1 MSKRITIYLLA
12 GLTAAVALA
21 VGAGTALASSAATA
35 SATVGTP
42 SVVPIVMADPGC
54 HWFQVAGKK
63 SARLVVDGRTSFKN
77 RDEAAL
83 VFAGAGLHQ
92 RLAVGKTLAVTKPG
106 TYRITMVGQYRH
118 DNTLVLV
125 VK

>member
-12 GLTAAVALA
+12 SLATMVVLA
-21 VGAGTALASSAATA
+21 VGAGMAVASPA
-35 SATVGTP
+35 VGKP
-42 SVVPIVMADPGC
+42 SVVPIIMADPGC
-54 HWFQVAGKK
+54 HWFDVAGKK
-63 SARLVVDGRTSFKN
+63 SARLAVDGPTSFQN

-83 VFAGAGLHQ
+83 VFAGAGFHQ

-106 TYRITMVGQYRH
+106 TYHITMAGQFRH

-125 VK
+125 VR

>member
-1 MSKRITIYLLA
+1 MTKRISIYLLA
-12 GLTAAVALA
+12 TVAAMAVLA
-21 VGAGTALASSAATA
+21 AGAGSALASSVRAK
-35 SATVGTP
+35 P

-63 SARLVVDGRTSFKN
+63 SARLVVDGPTTFAN

-83 VFAGAGLHQ
+83 VFAGGGFHQ
-92 RLAVGKTLAVTKPG
+92 RLAVGKTLAVAKPG
-106 TYRITMVGQYRH
+106 TYRITMVGQFRH

-125 VK
+125 VR